1 MAVAEYFLDVVEG
14 VLHLEA
20 RGEGLRLAHIVVAD
34 RGDFDARQLAQ
45 HGEVRNL
52 GDRPGADDRDPDR
65 RAHRAPGLLPIPAQR
80 HMTPVRKLTL
90 DSPLAST
97 PRAPTVTRPRFAP
110 PPAPTAQSTTAV
122 I

>member
-20 RGEGLRLAHIVVAD
+20 RGEGLRLAHVVVAD

-45 HGEVRNL
+45 HGEVRDL
-52 GDRPGADDRDPDR
+52 GDSPGADDRDPDR

-80 HMTPVRKLTL
+80 YMMPVRKLTVE
-90 DSPLAST
+90 SPLDST
-97 PRAPTVTRPRFAP
+97 PRASTVTRQR
-110 PPAPTAQSTTAV
+110 SEERRV
-122 I
+122 GKECRSRW

>member
-45 HGEVRNL
+45 HGEVRDL

-65 RAHRAPGLLPIPAQR
+65 RAHRAPGLLAIPAQR
-80 HMTPVRKLTL
+80 YMSPVRNLTRVPPL
-90 DSPLAST
+90 DSTLRAS
-97 PRAPTVTRPRFAP
+97 TVTRLNFAQNY
-110 PPAPTAQSTTAV
+110 AH
-122 I
+122 